1 MKKLSFLW
9 LVVVLAFPA
18 AAATKF
24 TPDDSGKIAL
34 ITGQLLSQVHYRQS
48 RFDDTVS
55 EMFLHKYLDAFDPN
69 HLFFLQSD
77 IDDYEKRFGHDLD
90 NRTFAADASPAFEIF
105 QRFTNR
111 LSQCHQR
118 VQKLLKEN
126 FDFTKDESFPTTRN
140 KSPWPKDE
148 AEADELWRLRIKLE
162 LLQGRLNKDKPE
174 DTIKVISKR
183 YDRLVKAMGK

>member
-1 MKKLSFLW
+1 
-9 LVVVLAFPA
+9 
-18 AAATKF
+18 
-24 TPDDSGKIAL
+24 
-34 ITGQLLSQVHYRQS
+34 
-48 RFDDTVS
+48 
-55 EMFLHKYLDAFDPN
+55 
-69 HLFFLQSD
+69 
-77 IDDYEKRFGHDLD
+77 
-90 NRTFAADASPAFEIF
+90 
-105 QRFTNR
+105 
-111 LSQCHQR
+111 QCHQR

-183 YDRLVKAMGK
+183 YDRLVKAMGKFSNEEVLQTYLSSLARSYDPHSEYMGP